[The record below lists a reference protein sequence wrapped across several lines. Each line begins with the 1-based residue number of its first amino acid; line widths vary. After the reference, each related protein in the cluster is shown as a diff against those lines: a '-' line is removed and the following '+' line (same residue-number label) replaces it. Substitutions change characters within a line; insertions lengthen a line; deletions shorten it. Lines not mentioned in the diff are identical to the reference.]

1 MTAAEWERV
10 KSVVGDALEY
20 PEDQRADFVSRV
32 CADDTALRREVEAM
46 LSVSVAKLDAC
57 VENISAA
64 REGSVVSL
72 VGQRLGAYELIREIG
87 RGGMGTVYLAR
98 RADDEFEKEVAIK
111 LLKRGTDTDEVLRR
125 FRAERQILARLE
137 HPNIARLLDA
147 GTSEDGLPYF
157 VMEYV
162 VGQTIT
168 DFCSANNLGIRERL
182 DLFLKVCGPIQFA
195 HQNLIVHRDLK
206 PANILVSAEGEPKLL
221 DFGIAKL
228 LDPSDAPVTVTAV
241 EGQRLTPAYA
251 SPEQVRGEPITT
263 VSDVYSLGALL
274 YELLTGTP
282 PHRFTTAR
290 PSPTELFRVV
300 GEQEPLRPSAAIAK
314 GENSRFEIRD
324 SKFLKG
330 DLDNILLQALRKEP
344 ARRYPGV
351 NAFAEDI
358 RRYLGNFPVRARRD
372 TFQYR
377 TSKFV
382 RRNRVGVA
390 AAALVFLALLA
401 GLSVAAW
408 QARRARIGEAR
419 AEERFNQV
427 RQLARSVLFD
437 YHDSIAALPGSTA
450 VRQKLVQD
458 ALKYLD
464 NLSKEA
470 TADRTLLREVADAYE
485 KVAAVQGGAGGS
497 ARGVTVTAANLGD
510 TAGAVASHEK
520 AIAIRERIRQLGRND
535 PADVQALAR
544 SYVKMSGYFLLGGP
558 PEKAIACLEKGI
570 PALESLLA
578 LNPQNEEVRALLA
591 NAYLGS
597 AKAFGS
603 PAGPNLGDTARA
615 VEYAAKALNKFE
627 GLTADFPAKLGHRQ
641 GLAATYNAIGSIYSA
656 VGRTDQ
662 QRENHLKAVEL
673 TRTLV
678 AAEPQN
684 TFYRRELAV
693 LLGNLGNALVQSND
707 RKAALEQFREA
718 LAILES
724 LVAADPNDV
733 GVRKQL
739 AIAHRNVGS
748 TLPAENRTEVSRAF
762 ETATD
767 LLAEIV
773 RKDPKNGDFKRHW
786 AFAYLKKSQFQIEI
800 DDPAGAVASAFEG
813 IKIDEALLAD
823 SPADVSAQNT
833 LALLYAQ
840 LGASHAKWATKAD
853 APKEDQSEQWRHAKE
868 AYRKAL
874 EIYQTMK
881 AKGTLA
887 GAEAK
892 KPDEIAAEAAKCD
905 EALR

>member
-1 MTAAEWERV
+1 MTPERWQRVKAVVADAAELEPAER
-10 KSVVGDALEY
+10 AE
-20 PEDQRADFVSRV
+20 FVARECSG
-32 CADDTALRREVEAM
+32 DTALRREVE
-46 LSVSVAKLDAC
+46 SVLGYAGDRVEEAAEALHSVHAGAGPDA
-57 VENISAA
+57 VAGA
-64 REGSVVSL
+64 RI
-72 VGQRLGAYELIREIG
+72 GAYEVVREIG
-87 RGGMGTVYLAR
+87 RGGMGAVYLAR
-98 RADDEFEKEVAIK
+98 RADEQFHKEVAIK
-111 LLKRGTDTDEVLRR
+111 ILKRGTDTDEVLRR
-125 FRAERQILARLE
+125 FQAEREILARLE

-147 GTSEDGLPYF
+147 GTTEDGLPYF

-162 VGQTIT
+162 AGQRIT
-168 DFCSANNLGIRERL
+168 DFSAERRL
-182 DLFLKVCGPIQFA
+182 SIDDRLRLFLKVCAPVQFA

-206 PANILVSAEGEPKLL
+206 PGNILVTAEGEPKLL

-228 LDPSDAPVTVTAV
+228 LEQTDAPVTVTALD
-241 EGQRLTPAYA
+241 GQRLTPAYA

-274 YELLTGTP
+274 YELLAGTS
-282 PHRFTTAR
+282 PHRFTTPN
-290 PSPTELFRVV
+290 PSPTELLRVV
-300 GEQEPLRPSAAIAK
+300 GEQEPLRPSAVA
-314 GENSRFEIRD
+314 GEKNRN
-324 SKFLKG
+324 SKFENRKSLTG

-372 TFQYR
+372 TLRYR
-377 TSKFV
+377 TSKFI
-382 RRNRVGVA
+382 RRNRIGVA
-390 AAALVFLALLA
+390 AAALVFLALL
-401 GLSVAAW
+401 GGISVAAW
-408 QARRARIGEAR
+408 QARRAGIGEAR
-419 AEERFNQV
+419 ALERFNQV
-427 RQLARSVLFD
+427 RELARSVLFD

-470 TADRTLLREVADAYE
+470 TDDRALLREVADAYE

-510 TAGAVASHEK
+510 SAGAVASHEK
-520 AIAIRERIRQLGRND
+520 AIAIRERIRQLGRDD
-535 PADVQALAR
+535 PTDVQALAR

-558 PEKAIACLEKGI
+558 PEKAIAFLQKGI

-578 LNPQNEEVRALLA
+578 LNPQNEEARALLA

-615 VEYAAKALNKFE
+615 LEYASKALNKFE
-627 GLTADFPAKLGHRQ
+627 SLTADFPTKLGHRQ

-662 QRENHLKAVEL
+662 QLENHRKAVEL

-684 TFYRRELAV
+684 AFYRRELAV

-707 RKAALEQFREA
+707 RGAALEQFREA

-748 TLPAENRTEVSRAF
+748 TLPPENRAEASGAF

-773 RKDPKNGDFKRHW
+773 KKDPKNGDFKKHW

-800 DDPAGAVASAFEG
+800 DDPAGAVASAVEG
-813 IKIDEALLAD
+813 IKIDEALLAG

-840 LGASHAKWATKAD
+840 LGASHARWGEKTD
-853 APKEDQSEQWRHAKE
+853 APEEVQRERWRSAKE
-868 AYRKAL
+868 AYSKAL
-874 EIYQTMK
+874 EIYQAMK

-887 GAEAK
+887 GADAK
-892 KPDEIAAEAAKCD
+892 KPEQITAEIAKCD
-905 EALR
+905 EALK